1 MAQSLTKSSASLV
14 AAGGDLAEAAALT
27 ATANAI
33 IQDADSVGTALKT
46 TSLRLRGTSVEVL
59 EEEGLDSDG
68 VIESTS
74 KLRSQ
79 VMAISGVDILTD
91 SGAYKS
97 TYQILL
103 EIAEVWDQITDDKA
117 RAGLL
122 ELLAGKRNSSVIAAL
137 LQNPEDL
144 KAAYE
149 DAMNAEGSALKEN
162 EKYLDSI
169 QGKIDQFN
177 NAMQSM
183 WSNALN
189 SDFIKWIVEIG
200 TGLVKIIDKF
210 GLFTTAVFG
219 FFTYLSHRK
228 NGQLDLASV
237 LGIHDKENGWTFG
250 QEGLT
255 GKIKGLFEKKN
266 ITKDILGD
274 PADVE
279 VDVKEYAEAIS
290 DNITD
295 YVKVDTSQID
305 TQIEDI
311 QNKLMIAREQ
321 LDDAKSTGW
330 DYYKSMGSMSPA
342 QDRDNRIVEKQQ
354 EITSL
359 EGQLSEL
366 QTKRSNMMS
375 DAALKYAEANVSA
388 INAETQAQR
397 SMLEVLTKVKGVKL
411 SMGNEQDAAI
421 KIDQINAAA
430 AQGEVALSQYAATL
444 GDSDIALQ
452 AYITSLNGGKASL
465 SGFNQFIQQH
475 NAGIKASG
483 VAAKAAAIGH
493 SILNAAISMGISLL
507 ISGAISAISS
517 WINSVEEAA
526 EAAREAIDTYET
538 ANDTLRSHKKTLD
551 SIKEDYGKLV
561 DGVDELG
568 NNVSLTTEEYERY
581 NEITNQ
587 IADMFPHLIAGYTA
601 EGNAILTVKGNVEA
615 LTEAYE
621 AEARAARQA
630 LLLES
635 NDIVKSNYNIA
646 GERGS
651 KSKNTIDNMSQGWKN
666 LGEGFSLGIWQAE
679 ADNFNFR
686 DLKKYLDGDESALHG
701 AAADQTARS
710 RILKSL
716 EVAGADVS
724 YLEIA
729 TGSKDAL
736 DRIIKENR
744 EIVDSFVNRLNAETG
759 KAASDNR
766 SLIDAYLGENDKFKG
781 LDDNTKLMISK
792 VVKNLDD
799 EFVAAFKNNE
809 TLFAFVESGL
819 IGSIS
824 SLSEDAQNQIQLGFD
839 LTTKLN
845 NGEVTIGEYETQ
857 IQSIITLIDALDLEN
872 EDEILKSFRLIFNID
887 ESGKVENAKQNVVKN
902 ILQDQ
907 YDDQVVNLTQGDLDI
922 VDKNLTSWEIPD
934 GTLLSWDELQEKI
947 AESKALAWSA
957 GAEFEKVSD
966 GIDSIQDAYNSLSD
980 AVEQYNSSGYLTLDS
995 LQSILSLEPEY
1006 LALLQMENG
1015 QLSINQAAAE
1025 AMIQVK
1031 LAEAEANA
1039 IQSAMTQLET
1049 LAKEA
1054 ATKATNDNATAAT
1067 NAIESLGN
1075 YSSALGTVAQDA
1087 IVAAGAVSAL
1097 NNAVDGAKE
1106 AGVSEEDINTVM
1118 SNLDTY
1124 LSLINTTRQNLST
1137 SFVPIVTGGEGG
1149 NPEKEHNDDV
1159 IGEGWEKLV
1168 SEYENKL
1175 ALITNERD
1183 LIEAEIDKMEARDGK
1198 ASARYYEDLIR
1209 GSEEEKALLIQK
1221 KAALEEY
1228 LAANA
1233 DSIDQDTWTDY
1244 NNEINATAVA
1254 IKECKV
1260 NTVEFAEAIRE
1271 IDLHYFE
1278 QINDELGRLGEELE
1292 FVDSLLSDEEV
1303 ADENGNW
1310 SSAALTRMAM
1320 YTNQLELSA
1329 ANAARYQDKID
1340 ELNDAYANGERS
1352 EEQYQEELANL
1363 VSEQQG
1369 AIQSYEDAK
1378 DSIVQL
1384 NEARIDAIKEGIE
1397 KEIEAYED
1405 LISAKQEELDAERD
1419 LHDFRKST
1427 EKQTK
1432 NIAELERRIAA
1443 LSGSSAQ
1450 SDVAERRKLE
1460 AQLVEAKGELNDS
1473 YYDHSRDAMS
1483 AALDDE
1489 NEAYA
1494 QSKERYI
1501 ERLEE
1506 QLKDQETLIQN
1517 SIMDVMINA
1526 DTVYNELNALAD
1538 TYGVVLSEELT
1549 QPWKDASAQAIAW
1562 KDELKESMTSGEYA
1576 ALIGEGGAV
1585 TAFANGVANKLK
1597 GSWSSAKTAAENYAG
1612 YLTGTELKNKFTST
1626 ITGFGNQIQS
1636 IIDKWN
1642 GVKKAADDAYA
1653 AQTRVA
1659 NVGGTG
1665 TGGGDTGND
1674 YSPSPAKETPKTP
1687 TMNASGKNSSHI
1699 RVGKKTDALSKNKK
1713 TVGGVEYYLWSD
1725 GYYYPMS
1732 AFRVVTTDVDERGK
1746 KSSVFGF
1753 PAGTTRYKYYAKG
1766 TTGTDRDQWA
1776 ITDEPQFG
1784 DELVL
1789 VPTAQGNLSY
1799 MRKGTGVVP
1808 ADLTANLMEWGQFT
1822 PDSMNLGGG
1831 VNINIINNAV
1841 VKPEFNL
1848 DIENFLRCDNVS
1860 QDALPELK
1868 KFVKEQMDSLV
1879 KQMNYSVK
1887 RYAR

>member
-1 MAQSLTKSSASLV
+1 MGEDVSDMATTTSQLQAKL
-14 AAGGDLAEAAALT
+14 LALT
-27 ATANAI
+27 GGKVDIMLDANTFKNSTQILREMSDAWSDMND
-33 IQDADSVGTALKT
+33 IQRASALELMGGKRQANVLSALIQNFDT
-46 TSLRLRGTSVEVL
+46 VEK
-59 EEEGLDSDG
+59 
-68 VIESTS
+68 VIETS
-74 KLRSQ
+74 
-79 VMAISGVDILTD
+79 A
-91 SGAYKS
+91 
-97 TYQILL
+97 
-103 EIAEVWDQITDDKA
+103 
-117 RAGLL
+117 
-122 ELLAGKRNSSVIAAL
+122 NSA
-137 LQNPEDL
+137 
-144 KAAYE
+144 
-149 DAMNAEGSALKEN
+149 GSALEEN
-162 EKYLDSI
+162 ERYLDSI
-169 QGKIDQFN
+169 QGKIDQFT
-177 NAMQSM
+177 NATQAM
-183 WSNALN
+183 WSNFLDADIVKWVVELGTNLIKIVDAIGLIPSILAAILTYKLAVGAIKMFDLTSLGTYISMLFTANSATEVQGLLINKTAFAQKLLN
-189 SDFIKWIVEIG
+189 STLIQAQAARMGLTAADLAGYSVTQLLTLGVKGLAAGFKNLWIAMGPVGWAILAIVAAATIFTVIFNAVNKTTEELTEELNELKSELQDIQSELDSVNSELETTNERMAELLAKDHLSFVEEKELKDLQTLNDELERKQRLLEMEEERAKKDVADKAKETLDSQMSDNADGYSWFQQLFLYGGAYQADPRNKSVEEKLDEEIG
-200 TGLVKIIDKF
+200 GYQTLIDKRAQLEKELENLDGKAYDKKKKKLDKLNEEIKESEDYVDSTLLSMQKTLDGVEYGYGADEELDKYYNNLYKSEISRGTVGAESDGLGHILGRPEHKAAKDVLDGWVEALKDGNKNAEREIQNIISSNEALIADINAMGLKVEDAVNYFVQISEEANFATLEGKIAEVTKAATNFESLIKGGSFNVDGVNIGLADLFDKEGKIIQTKLSQVFQETSKQTREDITYLLEGSYDQIKNGTVDVERLLSGFALKTTQQVLEIQNQVLGNQNLELFPNLKDEIEGIIDKF
-210 GLFTTAVFG
+210 GEFSAAVG
-219 FFTYLSHRK
+219 SVVEALDTLEQARAEEAYSGSISIETLENLMKYTDDYS
-228 NGQLDLASV
+228 QLVEIDETGAIRLAADAEQI
-237 LGIHDKENGWTFG
+237 LIE
-250 QEGLT
+250 QRLQ
-255 GKIKGLFEKKN
+255 KIK
-266 ITKDILGD
+266 
-274 PADVE
+274 
-279 VDVKEYAEAIS
+279 
-290 DNITD
+290 TD
-295 YVKVDTSQID
+295 
-305 TQIEDI
+305 
-311 QNKLMIAREQ
+311 
-321 LDDAKSTGW
+321 
-330 DYYKSMGSMSPA
+330 
-342 QDRDNRIVEKQQ
+342 
-354 EITSL
+354 
-359 EGQLSEL
+359 
-366 QTKRSNMMS
+366 
-375 DAALKYAEANVSA
+375 
-388 INAETQAQR
+388 
-397 SMLEVLTKVKGVKL
+397 
-411 SMGNEQDAAI
+411 
-421 KIDQINAAA
+421 AAA
-430 AQGEVALSQYAATL
+430 AVQTAQSNLE
-444 GDSDIALQ
+444 Q
-452 AYITSLNGGKASL
+452 AKYN
-465 SGFNQFIQQH
+465 
-475 NAGIKASG
+475 
-483 VAAKAAAIGH
+483 AKAV
-493 SILNAAISMGISLL
+493 N
-507 ISGAISAISS
+507 
-517 WINSVEEAA
+517 
-526 EAAREAIDTYET
+526 ET
-538 ANDTLRSHKKTLD
+538 
-551 SIKEDYGKLV
+551 GPV
-561 DGVDELG
+561 
-568 NNVSLTTEEYERY
+568 
-581 NEITNQ
+581 Q
-587 IADMFPHLIAGYTA
+587 
-601 EGNAILTVKGNVEA
+601 EA
-615 LTEAYE
+615 LT
-621 AEARAARQA
+621 AA
-630 LLLES
+630 
-635 NDIVKSNYNIA
+635 
-646 GERGS
+646 
-651 KSKNTIDNMSQGWKN
+651 T
-666 LGEGFSLGIWQAE
+666 
-679 ADNFNFR
+679 
-686 DLKKYLDGDESALHG
+686 DGL
-701 AAADQTARS
+701 
-710 RILKSL
+710 
-716 EVAGADVS
+716 AGAW
-724 YLEIA
+724 
-729 TGSKDAL
+729 
-736 DRIIKENR
+736 
-744 EIVDSFVNRLNAETG
+744 
-759 KAASDNR
+759 
-766 SLIDAYLGENDKFKG
+766 AYLGSIIGDIGDGNFKG
-781 LDDNTKLMISK
+781 MFERASDAYGNVTAGREEKRAQVNVS
-792 VVKNLDD
+792 V
-799 EFVAAFKNNE
+799 
-809 TLFAFVESGL
+809 
-819 IGSIS
+819 
-824 SLSEDAQNQIQLGFD
+824 EDAEEALANALNQQKI
-839 LTTKLN
+839 
-845 NGEVTIGEYETQ
+845 
-857 IQSIITLIDALDLEN
+857 A
-872 EDEILKSFRLIFNID
+872 
-887 ESGKVENAKQNVVKN
+887 NA
-902 ILQDQ
+902 
-907 YDDQVVNLTQGDLDI
+907 
-922 VDKNLTSWEIPD
+922 LTSD
-934 GTLLSWDELQEKI
+934 NVK
-947 AESKALAWSA
+947 SKH
-957 GAEFEKVSD
+957 
-966 GIDSIQDAYNSLSD
+966 
-980 AVEQYNSSGYLTLDS
+980 SS
-995 LQSILSLEPEY
+995 
-1006 LALLQMENG
+1006 N
-1015 QLSINQAAAE
+1015 E
-1025 AMIQVK
+1025 ASGG
-1031 LAEAEANA
+1031 N
-1039 IQSAMTQLET
+1039 
-1049 LAKEA
+1049 
-1054 ATKATNDNATAAT
+1054 ATK
-1067 NAIESLGN
+1067 E
-1075 YSSALGTVAQDA
+1075 DA
-1087 IVAAGAVSAL
+1087 
-1097 NNAVDGAKE
+1097 
-1106 AGVSEEDINTVM
+1106 EED
-1118 SNLDTY
+1118 
-1124 LSLINTTRQNLST
+1124 LI
-1137 SFVPIVTGGEGG
+1137 
-1149 NPEKEHNDDV
+1149 K
-1159 IGEGWEKLV
+1159 EGWDKLV

-1175 ALITNERD
+1175 SLITNERD
-1183 LIEAEIDKMEARDGK
+1183 LIQAEIDKMEARDGK

-1254 IKECKV
+1254 IKECEV

-1292 FVDSLLSDEEV
+1292 FVDSLLADEEV

-1831 VNINIINNAV
+1831 VNINMINNAV

-1848 DIENFLRCDNVS
+1848 DIESFLRCDNVS
-1860 QDALPELK
+1860 QDTLPELK